1 MGFKVKGAERIIKAR
16 ETQRGFTAQILAQS
30 IRFETGGEVVE
41 LPLPTIRVGVLFEAK
56 PELLDFDND
65 DLAVAKLVHILTSGE
80 DKEEISLIAQGYW
93 PEDLESYLAEKPMS
107 YKILVPLIIE
117 REKRILNSLYPESKD
132 KSMFDLPVSR
142 QAIIASLIE
151 LGVEYNTIMNM
162 RIGEAA
168 GIIAG
173 NNENIERMK
182 KDMDKKK

>member
-1 MGFKVKGAERIIKAR
+1 MRPNVRGAENIVKAR
-16 ETQRGFTAQILAQS
+16 KAQRGFTAQILAQS

-65 DLAVAKLVHILTSGE
+65 DLAVAKLVHILKSGE
-80 DKEEISLIAQGYW
+80 DKDEISLIAQGYW
-93 PEDLESYLAEKPMS
+93 PDDLENYIAEKPLS
-107 YKILVPLIIE
+107 YSILVPLILE
-117 REKRILNSLYPESKD
+117 REKGILNSLYPDSKN

-151 LGVEYNTIMNM
+151 LGINYNEVMDL
-162 RIGEAA
+162 RLGEAA
-168 GIIAG
+168 GIVAG

-182 KDMDKKK
+182 KEMKK